1 MKGCF
6 CLLFSLKLW
15 LIVFFLCSLDI
26 CNGTSIVRCFDQRY
40 YVVLIVK
47 KRMCLEG
54 TCDLRHVFTTRQV
67 IAAAIVVVSCRT
79 WISRGLSQTPK
90 MAGISN
96 AVLVQSIRSKLI
108 LIYFHQKLLILCLY
122 ENINCITV
130 SITSFSVWET
140 FQIVSISC
148 RTPRLNWTRDWLEF
162 YCLLLKLNRKCS
174 RLLSSSSSIVTGKIF

>member
-1 MKGCF
+1 MCAGSLYFLLTGKMKGCF

-26 CNGTSIVRCFDQRY
+26 CNGTSIVRCFDQRLLLGKHKY

-47 KRMCLEG
+47 QRMCLEG

-108 LIYFHQKLLILCLY
+108 LIYFHPELLILCLY

-130 SITSFSVWET
+130 SITSF
-140 FQIVSISC
+140 
-148 RTPRLNWTRDWLEF
+148 
-162 YCLLLKLNRKCS
+162 
-174 RLLSSSSSIVTGKIF
+174 